1 MAREK
6 RAREAARGERAALE
20 PTESERASIERAGS
34 EYAGPEHARPETS
47 GETVAYIGVGSNL
60 SAESHVLEAAARLNR
75 EVRLL
80 AASNFY
86 WSAPARGRHQARFL
100 NGVFAVTTRR
110 SPQELKR
117 EVLRPIEEA
126 LGRRREAD
134 PDASRPIDLDLLL
147 YGELGI
153 QENDLVLP
161 DPKIEEHAF
170 VAIPLLD
177 VAPGLVLPGRA
188 ARLSESRI
196 VSLVEDLEVAAE
208 FTRKLRAWI
217 VRLQIRQAEERGD
230 EQGPSC

>member
-6 RAREAARGERAALE
+6 RARKAARGERAALE
-20 PTESERASIERAGS
+20 RTESERASIERVGS
-34 EYAGPEHARPETS
+34 ETS

-86 WSAPARGRHQARFL
+86 WSAPAGGRHQARFL
-100 NGVFAVTTRR
+100 NGVFAIATRR

-117 EVLRPIEEA
+117 EVLRPIEES

-147 YGELGI
+147 YGERRI
-153 QENDLVLP
+153 RENDLVLP

-170 VAIPLLD
+170 IATPLLD

-188 ARLSESRI
+188 ARLSESR
-196 VSLVEDLEVAAE
+196 VVLAGEDLETAAE

-217 VRLQIRQAEERGD
+217 VRLQIRRAEERGD
-230 EQGPSC
+230 EQGPGC